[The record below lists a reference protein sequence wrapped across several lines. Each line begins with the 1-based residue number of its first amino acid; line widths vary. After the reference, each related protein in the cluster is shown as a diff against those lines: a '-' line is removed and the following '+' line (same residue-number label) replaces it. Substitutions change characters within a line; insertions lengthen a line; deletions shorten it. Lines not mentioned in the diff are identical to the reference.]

1 MSLGKAIVFVV
12 RNTCSPPTDTNIAMI
27 ATTIFASTVSATNL
41 SAAVVS
47 AAVSPAIVV
56 TKPVSVSPVAHGMVR
71 NGMVTN
77 GMVTN
82 GMVTNGMVTT
92 GAVTTGAVRRLTVN
106 QMLSRAMHNPD
117 EWVIR
122 LRYVGKDGVTTERV
136 VSPIKMVGPTSLLA
150 LCLCREEP
158 RRFELGRCSHIEL
171 LDAND
176 VLMPVA
182 IRIIPPVAV
191 APVSTAPLTTAPVTS
206 VKVPVAVPSAMA
218 LTAELAAV

>member
-12 RNTCSPPTDTNIAMI
+12 RNTCSPPTDTNFAMI
-27 ATTIFASTVSATNL
+27 ASTISASTVSADDIS
-41 SAAVVS
+41 SAVVSAVVS
-47 AAVSPAIVV
+47 AAVSPAISPAIAV
-56 TKPVSVSPVAHGMVR
+56 TKPVSVSPVA
-71 NGMVTN
+71 NGMVMNRIVPN
-77 GMVTN
+77 GAVTN
-82 GMVTNGMVTT
+82 GAVTNG
-92 GAVTTGAVRRLTVN
+92 AVTNGAVRRPTVN

-171 LDAND
+171 VDAND

-182 IRIIPPVAV
+182 IRVIPPVAV
-191 APVSTAPLTTAPVTS
+191 APLNTAPVTS
-206 VKVPVAVPSAMA
+206 VKVPVVVPAAMA

>member
-1 MSLGKAIVFVV
+1 
-12 RNTCSPPTDTNIAMI
+12 MI
-27 ATTIFASTVSATNL
+27 ATTISASTVSADNI
-41 SAAVVS
+41 SSAVVS
-47 AAVSPAIVV
+47 AVVSTAVSPAIAV
-56 TKPVSVSPVAHGMVR
+56 TKPVSVSPV
-71 NGMVTN
+71 TN
-77 GMVTN
+77 
-82 GMVTNGMVTT
+82 
-92 GAVTTGAVRRLTVN
+92 GAVRRPTVN

-171 LDAND
+171 VDAND

-191 APVSTAPLTTAPVTS
+191 APLITAPVTS
-206 VKVPVAVPSAMA
+206 VKVPVVVPSAMA

>member
-12 RNTCSPPTDTNIAMI
+12 RNTCSPPTDTNFAMI
-27 ATTIFASTVSATNL
+27 TTTISASTVSSDNI
-41 SAAVVS
+41 SSAVVS
-47 AAVSPAIVV
+47 AVVSTAVSPAIAV
-56 TKPVSVSPVAHGMVR
+56 TNPVSVSPVA
-71 NGMVTN
+71 NGMVMNRIVPN
-77 GMVTN
+77 GAVTN
-82 GMVTNGMVTT
+82 GAVTN
-92 GAVTTGAVRRLTVN
+92 GAVRRPTVN

-171 LDAND
+171 VDAND

-182 IRIIPPVAV
+182 IRVIPPVAV
-191 APVSTAPLTTAPVTS
+191 APLNTAPVTS
-206 VKVPVAVPSAMA
+206 VKVPVVVPAAMA

>member
-1 MSLGKAIVFVV
+1 
-12 RNTCSPPTDTNIAMI
+12 MI
-27 ATTIFASTVSATNL
+27 ATTISASTVSADNI
-41 SAAVVS
+41 SSAVVS
-47 AAVSPAIVV
+47 AVVSTAVSPAIAV
-56 TKPVSVSPVAHGMVR
+56 TKPVSVSPVA

-77 GMVTN
+77 RMVTN
-82 GMVTNGMVTT
+82 GAVTN
-92 GAVTTGAVRRLTVN
+92 GAVRRPTVN

-171 LDAND
+171 VDAND

-191 APVSTAPLTTAPVTS
+191 APLTTAPLTS
-206 VKVPVAVPSAMA
+206 VKVPVVVPSAMA

>member
-1 MSLGKAIVFVV
+1 
-12 RNTCSPPTDTNIAMI
+12 MI
-27 ATTIFASTVSATNL
+27 ASTISASTVSATNL

-47 AAVSPAIVV
+47 AAVSPAIAV
-56 TKPVSVSPVAHGMVR
+56 TKPVSVSPVA
-71 NGMVTN
+71 NGMVMNRIVPN
-77 GMVTN
+77 GAVTN
-82 GMVTNGMVTT
+82 GAVTN
-92 GAVTTGAVRRLTVN
+92 GAVRRPTVN

>member
-12 RNTCSPPTDTNIAMI
+12 RNTCSPPTDTNFAMI
-27 ATTIFASTVSATNL
+27 ATTISASTVSADNI
-41 SAAVVS
+41 SSAVVS
-47 AAVSPAIVV
+47 AAVSPAIAV
-56 TKPVSVSPVAHGMVR
+56 TKPVSVSPVA
-71 NGMVTN
+71 NGMVMNRIVPN
-77 GMVTN
+77 GAVTN
-82 GMVTNGMVTT
+82 GAVTN
-92 GAVTTGAVRRLTVN
+92 GAVRRPTVN

-171 LDAND
+171 VDAND

-191 APVSTAPLTTAPVTS
+191 APVISAPVTS

>member
-1 MSLGKAIVFVV
+1 
-12 RNTCSPPTDTNIAMI
+12 MI
-27 ATTIFASTVSATNL
+27 ASTISASTVSADDIS
-41 SAAVVS
+41 SAVVSAVVS
-47 AAVSPAIVV
+47 AAVSPAISPAIAV
-56 TKPVSVSPVAHGMVR
+56 TKPVSVSPVA
-71 NGMVTN
+71 NGMVMNRIVPN
-77 GMVTN
+77 GAVTN
-82 GMVTNGMVTT
+82 GAVTN
-92 GAVTTGAVRRLTVN
+92 GAVRRPTVN

-171 LDAND
+171 VDAND

-182 IRIIPPVAV
+182 IRVIPPVAV
-191 APVSTAPLTTAPVTS
+191 APLNTAPVTS
-206 VKVPVAVPSAMA
+206 VKVPVVVPAAMA

>member
-1 MSLGKAIVFVV
+1 
-12 RNTCSPPTDTNIAMI
+12 MI
-27 ATTIFASTVSATNL
+27 ASTISASTVSADNI
-41 SAAVVS
+41 SSAVVS
-47 AAVSPAIVV
+47 AVVSTAVSPAIAV
-56 TKPVSVSPVAHGMVR
+56 TKPVSVSPVA

-77 GMVTN
+77 RMVTN
-82 GMVTNGMVTT
+82 GAVTN
-92 GAVTTGAVRRLTVN
+92 GAVRRPTVN

-171 LDAND
+171 VDAND

-182 IRIIPPVAV
+182 IRVIPPVAV
-191 APVSTAPLTTAPVTS
+191 APLNTAPVTS
-206 VKVPVAVPSAMA
+206 VKVPVVVPSAMA

>member
-1 MSLGKAIVFVV
+1 
-12 RNTCSPPTDTNIAMI
+12 MI

-82 GMVTNGMVTT
+82 GMVTNGMV
-92 GAVTTGAVRRLTVN
+92 ANGAVRRLTVN

-191 APVSTAPLTTAPVTS
+191 APVTTAPLTTAPLTTAPVTS

>member
-1 MSLGKAIVFVV
+1 
-12 RNTCSPPTDTNIAMI
+12 MI
-27 ATTIFASTVSATNL
+27 ATTISASTVSADNI
-41 SAAVVS
+41 SSAVVS
-47 AAVSPAIVV
+47 AVVSTAVSPAIAV
-56 TKPVSVSPVAHGMVR
+56 TKPVSVSPVA

-77 GMVTN
+77 RMVTN
-82 GMVTNGMVTT
+82 GAVTN
-92 GAVTTGAVRRLTVN
+92 GAVRRPTVN

-171 LDAND
+171 VDAND

-182 IRIIPPVAV
+182 IRVIPPVAV
-191 APVSTAPLTTAPVTS
+191 APVISAPVTS
-206 VKVPVAVPSAMA
+206 VKVPVVVPSAMA

>member
-12 RNTCSPPTDTNIAMI
+12 RNTCSPPTDTNFAMI
-27 ATTIFASTVSATNL
+27 ASTISASTVSADDIS
-41 SAAVVS
+41 SAVVSAVVS
-47 AAVSPAIVV
+47 AAVSPAISPAIAV
-56 TKPVSVSPVAHGMVR
+56 TKPVSVSPVA
-71 NGMVTN
+71 NGMVMNRIVPN
-77 GMVTN
+77 GAVTN
-82 GMVTNGMVTT
+82 GAVTN
-92 GAVTTGAVRRLTVN
+92 GAVRRPTVN

-171 LDAND
+171 VDAND

-182 IRIIPPVAV
+182 IRVIPPVAV
-191 APVSTAPLTTAPVTS
+191 APLNTAPVTS
-206 VKVPVAVPSAMA
+206 VKVPVVVPASMA

>member
-1 MSLGKAIVFVV
+1 
-12 RNTCSPPTDTNIAMI
+12 MI
-27 ATTIFASTVSATNL
+27 ASTISASTVSADNI
-41 SAAVVS
+41 SSAVVS
-47 AAVSPAIVV
+47 AVVSTAVSPAIAV
-56 TKPVSVSPVAHGMVR
+56 TNPVSVSPVA
-71 NGMVTN
+71 NGMVMNRIVPN
-77 GMVTN
+77 GAVTN
-82 GMVTNGMVTT
+82 GAVTN
-92 GAVTTGAVRRLTVN
+92 GAVRRPTVN

-122 LRYVGKDGVTTERV
+122 LRYVGKDGLTTERV

-171 LDAND
+171 VDAND

-191 APVSTAPLTTAPVTS
+191 APVISAPVTS
-206 VKVPVAVPSAMA
+206 VKVPVVVPAAMA

>member
-12 RNTCSPPTDTNIAMI
+12 RNTCSPPTDTNFAMI
-27 ATTIFASTVSATNL
+27 ASTISASTVSADDI
-41 SAAVVS
+41 SSAVVS
-47 AAVSPAIVV
+47 AVVSTAVSPAIAV
-56 TKPVSVSPVAHGMVR
+56 TKPVSVSA
-71 NGMVTN
+71 VTN
-77 GMVTN
+77 
-82 GMVTNGMVTT
+82 
-92 GAVTTGAVRRLTVN
+92 GAVRRLTVN

-171 LDAND
+171 VDAND

-182 IRIIPPVAV
+182 IRVIPPVAV
-191 APVSTAPLTTAPVTS
+191 APVISAPVTS
-206 VKVPVAVPSAMA
+206 VKVPVVVPSAMA
-218 LTAELAAV
+218 LTGELAAV

>member
-1 MSLGKAIVFVV
+1 
-12 RNTCSPPTDTNIAMI
+12 MI
-27 ATTIFASTVSATNL
+27 ASTISASTVSAD
-41 SAAVVS
+41 SISSAVVS
-47 AAVSPAIVV
+47 TAVSPAIAV
-56 TKPVSVSPVAHGMVR
+56 TKPVSVSA
-71 NGMVTN
+71 VTN
-77 GMVTN
+77 
-82 GMVTNGMVTT
+82 
-92 GAVTTGAVRRLTVN
+92 GAVRRLTVN

-171 LDAND
+171 VDAND

-182 IRIIPPVAV
+182 IRVIPPVAV
-191 APVSTAPLTTAPVTS
+191 APVISAPVTS
-206 VKVPVAVPSAMA
+206 VKVPVVVPSAMA
-218 LTAELAAV
+218 LTGELAAV

>member
-1 MSLGKAIVFVV
+1 
-12 RNTCSPPTDTNIAMI
+12 MI
-27 ATTIFASTVSATNL
+27 ASTISASTVSADDI
-41 SAAVVS
+41 SSAVVS
-47 AAVSPAIVV
+47 AVVSTAVSPAIAV
-56 TKPVSVSPVAHGMVR
+56 TKPVSVSPVA
-71 NGMVTN
+71 NGMVMNRIVPN
-77 GMVTN
+77 GAVTN
-82 GMVTNGMVTT
+82 GAVTN
-92 GAVTTGAVRRLTVN
+92 GAVRRPTVN

-171 LDAND
+171 VDAND

-182 IRIIPPVAV
+182 IRVIPPVAV
-191 APVSTAPLTTAPVTS
+191 APLNTAPVTS
-206 VKVPVAVPSAMA
+206 VKVPVVVPAAMA

>member
-12 RNTCSPPTDTNIAMI
+12 RNTCSPPTDTNFAMI
-27 ATTIFASTVSATNL
+27 ATTISASTVSADDIS
-41 SAAVVS
+41 SAVVSAVVS
-47 AAVSPAIVV
+47 AAVSPAISPAIAV
-56 TKPVSVSPVAHGMVR
+56 TKPVSVSPVA

-77 GMVTN
+77 RIVAN
-82 GMVTNGMVTT
+82 
-92 GAVTTGAVRRLTVN
+92 GAVTNGAVRRPTVN

>member
-1 MSLGKAIVFVV
+1 
-12 RNTCSPPTDTNIAMI
+12 MI
-27 ATTIFASTVSATNL
+27 ATTISASTVSADNI
-41 SAAVVS
+41 SSAVVS
-47 AAVSPAIVV
+47 AVVSTAVSPAIAV
-56 TKPVSVSPVAHGMVR
+56 TKPVSVSPVA

-77 GMVTN
+77 RMVTN
-82 GMVTNGMVTT
+82 GAVTNGAVTN
-92 GAVTTGAVRRLTVN
+92 GAVTNGAVRRPTVN

-171 LDAND
+171 VDAND

-182 IRIIPPVAV
+182 IRVIPPVAV
-191 APVSTAPLTTAPVTS
+191 APLNTAPVTS
-206 VKVPVAVPSAMA
+206 VKVPVVVPSAMA